1 MQIQKIIERRA
12 QLDCKSDI
20 ENSQLWGEEEIQYG
34 TNEIYEKILYTLNN
48 AMRVKF
54 SDLSSET
61 IQNTINDD
69 KQMMELIAI
78 WKDTYRLEKLMYITF
93 LTH

>member
-1 MQIQKIIERRA
+1 
-12 QLDCKSDI
+12 
-20 ENSQLWGEEEIQYG
+20 
-34 TNEIYEKILYTLNN
+34 
-48 AMRVKF
+48 MRVKF